1 MNRRREEKSME
12 RRNGGGNCQA
22 DMDGWKK
29 GRGQACRY
37 REGERREKKQQR
49 KGREVVHFCFGRQL
63 TAGKLVK
70 MEAGERERGV
80 ISGILSAGTTVRSRR
95 EKCPSSIN
103 QFLALSGQGNIMR
116 LLNDLFKHFAD
127 V

>member
-1 MNRRREEKSME
+1 MLKLQRRREANRRRGEKSME

-22 DMDGWKK
+22 DIDGWKK

-49 KGREVVHFCFGRQL
+49 KGREVVHFCSGRQL

-70 MEAGERERGV
+70 RERERN
-80 ISGILSAGTTVRSRR
+80 S
-95 EKCPSSIN
+95 
-103 QFLALSGQGNIMR
+103 MR
-116 LLNDLFKHFAD
+116 DFVSWHHSKKWKRKMSKLH
-127 V
+127 